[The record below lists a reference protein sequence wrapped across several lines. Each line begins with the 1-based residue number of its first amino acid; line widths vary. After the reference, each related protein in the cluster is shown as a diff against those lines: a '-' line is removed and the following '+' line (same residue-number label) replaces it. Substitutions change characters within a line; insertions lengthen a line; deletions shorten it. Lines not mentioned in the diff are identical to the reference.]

1 MWSHQHAT
9 EVKGVDGHTQETEK
23 EKVER
28 RKGRLRI
35 EHW

>member
-23 EKVER
+23 EKVK